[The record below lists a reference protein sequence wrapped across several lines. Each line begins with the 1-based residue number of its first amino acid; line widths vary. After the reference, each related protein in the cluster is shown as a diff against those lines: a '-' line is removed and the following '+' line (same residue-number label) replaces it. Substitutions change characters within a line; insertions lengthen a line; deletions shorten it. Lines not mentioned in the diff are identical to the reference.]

1 MDLLSKRYAS
11 PFLLLD
17 EYIEAGCLTEFIEEF
32 IEIVNQ
38 ETEEQMMWEFFLH
51 KVYDKS
57 FVDFV
62 KDCKQSKQPE
72 KPVDFKAAINNSRSI
87 LEGFVPE

>member
-11 PFLLLD
+11 PFLLLE
-17 EYIEAGCLTEFIEEF
+17 EYIEAGCLAEFIEEL

-38 ETEEQMMWEFFLH
+38 ENEDQTMWDIYLH
-51 KVYDKS
+51 KVYDKTFDE
-57 FVDFV
+57 FVRQ
-62 KDCKQSKQPE
+62 CKQQKEPE
-72 KPVDFKAAINNSRSI
+72 KPVDFETAINNSISI

>member
-17 EYIEAGCLTEFIEEF
+17 EYIEAGCLAEFIDEF
-32 IEIVNQ
+32 FDIVNQ
-38 ETEEQMMWEFFLH
+38 ENEDQVMWDYYLH
-51 KVYDKS
+51 RVFDKS
-57 FVDFV
+57 YEEFVNQ
-62 KDCKQSKQPE
+62 CKKEPE
-72 KPVDFKAAINNSRSI
+72 KPVDFKAAINNSISI

>member
-17 EYIEAGCLTEFIEEF
+17 EYIEAGCLSEFVEEF
-32 IEIVNQ
+32 VETINQ
-38 ETEEQMMWEFFLH
+38 ETEEQAMWEFYLH
-51 KVYDKS
+51 KVFDKS
-57 FVDFV
+57 FEDFMN
-62 KDCKQSKQPE
+62 DCKKPKQPE
-72 KPVDFKAAINNSRSI
+72 KPVDFEAAINNSISI